1 MEISSFFNAKIQSDG
16 TPDRVYTA
24 DIFAK
29 YFASFIG
36 NGVFPNPSTGL
47 QILSQ
52 NDMTIVLKCG
62 KAWINGYY
70 YENTSDLIL
79 KLDPADG
86 VLKRIDRVVLRL
98 DFFNREIT
106 CKVKKGTF
114 ASNPVTQ
121 ALQRDADA
129 YELCIAEIKV
139 DAGAISILQSNI
151 TDTRL
156 NSELCGIV
164 TQTVK
169 TIDTTELYRQL
180 QAYITEHSK
189 DFDSWLQSMKT
200 HYEEDF
206 NNWFDTIKGVLDG
219 DTAGNLANQIL
230 DLKKRIENIDLT
242 ATKVNLVDEG
252 NYFTSSNVEGALS
265 ELASQ
270 INGQRLR
277 GIEIANSLVSKLD
290 TVVRG

>member
-1 MEISSFFNAKIQSDG
+1 MEKSFVFNSVNG
-16 TPDRVYTA
+16 DRKYKA
-24 DIFAK
+24 EEFRD

-36 NGVFPNPSTGL
+36 NGVFPNPATGL
-47 QILSQ
+47 QVIANN
-52 NDMTIVLKCG
+52 NDMTITVKSG
-62 KAWINGYY
+62 KAWINGAIYT
-70 YENTSDLIL
+70 NTDDLIL
-79 KLDPADG
+79 KIDIADS
-86 VLKRIDRVVLRL
+86 VLKRIDRVVLRM
-98 DFFNREIT
+98 DRVERNIT

-114 ASNPVTQ
+114 DSNAVPQT
-121 ALQRDADA
+121 LQRDSDA

-139 DAGAISILQSNI
+139 DAGAISILQSKI
-151 TDTRL
+151 IDTRL

-277 GIEIANSLVSKLD
+277 GIEIANSLASKLEL
-290 TVVRG
+290 